1 MFHMKHLKIL
11 QNYKNLV
18 LYYIM
23 FHVKHILKK
32 EIFIKIMELF
42 NNNENNQIKKSVIYV
57 VATPIGNMEDI
68 TIRALKTLNNVDFI
82 LAEDTRVA
90 IKLLN
95 LYKIKKPLYSYHSH
109 SSENKINHYIEN
121 ILKGNSAAIISDA
134 GTPCI
139 SDPGV
144 SIINKAIENNINIIP
159 IGGISA
165 FTTLLSVSGL
175 SGNILFVGFLS
186 NKSGRRRNQLKELY
200 NNEKN
205 IIIIYESVHRIKNC
219 IEDIVNIFG
228 ENTDVIIGREL
239 TKQFEQIIRDK
250 AKKII
255 DFFSDNSIISKGEF
269 CMIIDNRKPK
279 ECKSNAE
286 NNLCKESNY
295 DN

>member
-1 MFHMKHLKIL
+1 MY
-11 QNYKNLV
+11 NVSCETY
-18 LYYIM
+18 
-23 FHVKHILKK
+23 LKK
-32 EIFIKIMELF
+32 EIFIKTMEFF
-42 NNNENNQIKKSVIYV
+42 NNNENNQIKKSAIYV

-95 LYKIKKPLYSYHSH
+95 FYKIKKPLYSYHSH
-109 SSENKINHYIEN
+109 SSKNKINHYIEN

-186 NKSGRRRNQLKELY
+186 NKNGRRRNQLKELY

-228 ENTDVIIGREL
+228 ENTDIIIGREL

-269 CMIIDNRKPK
+269 CMIIDNRKSK

>member
-1 MFHMKHLKIL
+1 
-11 QNYKNLV
+11 
-18 LYYIM
+18 
-23 FHVKHILKK
+23 
-32 EIFIKIMELF
+32 MELIF
-42 NNNENNQIKKSVIYV
+42 NNENNKIKKSSIYV

-95 LYKIKKPLYSYHSH
+95 FYKIKKPLYSYHSH
-109 SSENKINHYIEN
+109 SSENKLNQYIEN

-165 FTTLLSVSGL
+165 FTTLLSASGL

-186 NKSGRRRNQLKELY
+186 NKSGKRKNQLKELY

-219 IEDIVNIFG
+219 VEDIVNIFG
-228 ENTDVIIGREL
+228 ENTDIIIGREL

-250 AKKII
+250 AKNII

-269 CMIIDNRKPK
+269 CMIIDNRKSK
-279 ECKSNAE
+279 VCKSNAE
-286 NNLCKESNY
+286 NIFKESGY